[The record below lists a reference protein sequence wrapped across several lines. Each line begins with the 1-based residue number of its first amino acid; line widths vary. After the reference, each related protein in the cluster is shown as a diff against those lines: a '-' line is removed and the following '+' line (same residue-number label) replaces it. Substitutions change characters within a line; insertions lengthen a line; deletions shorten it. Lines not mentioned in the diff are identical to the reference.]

1 MGSARRP
8 VPAEAETGTASKTNQ
23 LRISYIGY
31 VEPVGMDCSRLCPLD
46 VP

>member
-1 MGSARRP
+1 MGSARRS
-8 VPAEAETGTASKTNQ
+8 VPAEAETGRTSNPNQ

-31 VEPVGMDCSRLCPLD
+31 VEPVGMDCSLA